1 MQKILIPVFAVLLVF
16 SACTGDITPPDDN
29 TSKNEQSNNVSVESG
44 NTSAPE
50 VSSPETS
57 DGEQTD
63 KTLTSPDGNYTL
75 DYTDT
80 DNITITDKDGKISV
94 LNKDGYP
101 ASAAVS
107 SVLWENG
114 GVYITFTSDK
124 DTIVFWDGVSDP
136 VYIKEGEKNTFSPLV
151 SADNG
156 VIGAGE
162 YEVIPYHDGSMDSP
176 IMKKTDV
183 LGYVIFGTDLFDTE
197 NVLTVDENAES
208 FYVIT
213 TENCV
218 LTVVDYET
226 GSAKSEAV
234 SVKATEPLLI
244 KCSIPEGMPAY
255 KLKLEGE
262 NGNGLYTLAYDG
274 RGESNVH
281 FIKLETT
288 K

>member
-1 MQKILIPVFAVLLVF
+1 MYKLLVPVFAVLLAF
-16 SACTGDITPPDDN
+16 SACTGDITPPDD
-29 TSKNEQSNNVSVESG
+29 TSKNEQSGNVSVENSDTSVPE
-44 NTSAPE
+44 TSAP
-50 VSSPETS
+50 VSGS
-57 DGEQTD
+57 EQED
-63 KTLTSPDGNYTL
+63 KKLASPDGNYIL

-80 DNITITDKDGKISV
+80 DNITITDKDGKVSV

-101 ASAAVS
+101 ASAMITA
-107 SVLWENG
+107 VLWENG

-124 DTIVFWDGVSDP
+124 DTIVFWDGESDP

-151 SADNG
+151 SANNG

-162 YEVIPYHDGSMDSP
+162 YEIIPYHDGSMDSP
-176 IMKKTDV
+176 IMKKIDV

-213 TENCV
+213 TENCKITV
-218 LTVVDYET
+218 LDNET
-226 GSAKSEAV
+226 GSAKSESV
-234 SVKATEPLLI
+234 SLKKDMPLLV

-255 KLKLEGE
+255 KLMLEGE

-281 FIKLETT
+281 FIGIDPVK
-288 K
+288 

>member
-1 MQKILIPVFAVLLVF
+1 MYKLLVPVFAVLLAF
-16 SACTGDITPPDDN
+16 SACTGDITPPDD
-29 TSKNEQSNNVSVESG
+29 TSKNEQSGNVSVENSDTSVPE
-44 NTSAPE
+44 TSAP
-50 VSSPETS
+50 VSGS
-57 DGEQTD
+57 EQED
-63 KTLTSPDGNYTL
+63 KKLASPDGNYIL

-80 DNITITDKDGKISV
+80 DNITITDKDGKVSV

-101 ASAAVS
+101 ASAMITA
-107 SVLWENG
+107 VLWENG

-124 DTIVFWDGVSDP
+124 DTIVFWDGESDP

-151 SADNG
+151 SANNG

-162 YEVIPYHDGSMDSP
+162 HEIIPYHDGSMDSP
-176 IMKKTDV
+176 IMKKIDV

-213 TENCV
+213 TENCKITV
-218 LTVVDYET
+218 LDNET
-226 GSAKSEAV
+226 GSAKSESV
-234 SVKATEPLLI
+234 SLKKDMPLLV

-255 KLKLEGE
+255 KLMLEGE

-281 FIKLETT
+281 FIGIDPVK
-288 K
+288 

>member
-1 MQKILIPVFAVLLVF
+1 MYKLLVPVFAVLLAF
-16 SACTGDITPPDDN
+16 SACTGDITPPDD
-29 TSKNEQSNNVSVESG
+29 TSKNEQSGNVSVENSDTSVPE
-44 NTSAPE
+44 TSAP
-50 VSSPETS
+50 VSGS
-57 DGEQTD
+57 EQED
-63 KTLTSPDGNYTL
+63 KKLASPDGNYIL

-80 DNITITDKDGKISV
+80 DNITITDKDGKVSV

-101 ASAAVS
+101 ASAMITA
-107 SVLWENG
+107 VLWENG

-124 DTIVFWDGVSDP
+124 DTIVFWDGESDP

-151 SADNG
+151 SANNG

-162 YEVIPYHDGSMDSP
+162 HEIIPYHDGSMDSP
-176 IMKKTDV
+176 IMKKIDV

-213 TENCV
+213 TENCKITV
-218 LTVVDYET
+218 LDNET
-226 GSAKSEAV
+226 GSAKSESV
-234 SVKATEPLLI
+234 SLKKDRPLLV

-255 KLKLEGE
+255 KLMLDGE
-262 NGNGLYTLAYDG
+262 TGNGLYTLAYDG